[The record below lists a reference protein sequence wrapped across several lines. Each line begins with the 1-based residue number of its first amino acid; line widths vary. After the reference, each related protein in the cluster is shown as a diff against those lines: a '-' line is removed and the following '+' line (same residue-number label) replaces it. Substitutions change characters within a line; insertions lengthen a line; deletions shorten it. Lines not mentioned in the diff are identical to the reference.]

1 MEKHLHI
8 VCFDVPY
15 PANYGGAIDV
25 FHKVRCL
32 HKAGVAI
39 TLHCFE
45 YGNRKQQDILKQYC
59 KTVYYYQ
66 RNTSWLNLFSAL
78 PYNVVSRINPELKK
92 NLLQDNAP
100 IVFEVLHTCY
110 LLNDPDLKNR
120 IKLYRH
126 SNIEH
131 EYFREL
137 AKAERSFIKRLYLK
151 WEANKL
157 ERFEKQIAQANA
169 ILSVSETDLVYFRK
183 HYPSTPSYYLPSF
196 HEFDAITSQAGKG
209 DYILYHGNLSVSE
222 NYHAAGWLI
231 DHVFSKINLPVIIAG
246 LNPAQHLI
254 QKIEAYA
261 HIQLKANCSAEEMKT
276 LIQNAQ
282 LNCLYTEQGT
292 GLKLKLLNVLFSG
305 KFVLTNSAM
314 ITGTTLG
321 PACII
326 CDTASD
332 YLQQINQLYDREFTT
347 EMIEQR
353 KRIIAPMNNTD
364 KTNLLIQLLNA

>member
-32 HKAGVAI
+32 HKAGVVI

-45 YGNRKQQDILKQYC
+45 YGDRKQQDVLKQYC
-59 KTVYYYQ
+59 KTVYYYK
-66 RNTSWLNLFSAL
+66 RNTSWLNLFSTL
-78 PYNVVSRINPELKK
+78 PYNVVSRINPQLKK
-92 NLLQDNAP
+92 NLLQDNSP
-100 IVFEVLHTCY
+100 ILFEVLHSCY
-110 LLNDPDLKNR
+110 LLNDPDFKNR

-137 AKAERSFIKRLYLK
+137 AKAERSLVKRLYLK

-157 ERFEKQIAQANA
+157 ERFEKQIVQANA
-169 ILSVSETDLVYFRK
+169 ILSVSETDLAYFRK
-183 HYPSTPSYYLPSF
+183 QYPSTPSYYLPSF
-196 HEFDAITSQAGKG
+196 HEFDDITSKAGKG
-209 DYILYHGNLSVSE
+209 DYILYHGNLSISE
-222 NYHAAGWLI
+222 NYHAAEWLI
-231 DHVFSKINLPVIIAG
+231 DNVFSKTHLPVIIAG
-246 LNPAQHLI
+246 LNPSPHLI

-282 LNCLYTEQGT
+282 LHCLYTEQGT

-305 KFVLTNSAM
+305 KFVLANSAM
-314 ITGTTLG
+314 ITGTALG
-321 PACII
+321 PACIV
-326 CDTASD
+326 CNTAGE
-332 YLQQINQLYDREFTT
+332 YLNHINQLYDQEFTPD
-347 EMIEQR
+347 MIVQR
-353 KRIIAPMNNTD
+353 KGIITPMNNKD
-364 KTNLLIQLLNA
+364 KINLLIRLLNA